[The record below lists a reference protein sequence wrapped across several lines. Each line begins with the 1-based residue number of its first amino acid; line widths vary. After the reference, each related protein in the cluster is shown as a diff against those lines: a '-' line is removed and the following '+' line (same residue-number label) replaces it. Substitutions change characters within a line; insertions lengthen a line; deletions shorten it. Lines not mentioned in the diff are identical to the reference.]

1 MNQKWQFESESSQ
14 KPVTVLGRTFATDAE
29 RRAYFTDELR
39 RILPELKTI
48 PGFPVARDE
57 DILALSDPPYYTAC
71 PNPFLPAIVAEWQ
84 QNRAEGPYHREPF
97 AADVSEGKNDPIYNA
112 HAYHT
117 KVPPKAIMRYL
128 LHYTEPG
135 DIVLDGFAGTGMT
148 GVAAQLCGDRLTV
161 ESLGYRVLD
170 DGTIL
175 KLDNGQWVPFSRLG
189 VRRAILNDLS
199 PAATFIAYNYNTPTD
214 PAAFQAEA
222 ERILATVERECGW
235 MYRTLHHPTAEQL
248 DRALSRLTEGDT
260 TWADDPNL
268 PWGQINYTVWSD
280 VFLCP
285 ACGEEMVFWDVA
297 VDQTQGEVRDT
308 FHCPG
313 CGAAHTKR
321 TVDRAWVTFYDD
333 AIGQTVR
340 QAKQVPVLIN
350 YSVGKKREDK
360 TPDAFDRAL
369 LEKIQQTPIPN
380 WFPTDPLPEGYNTR
394 QPRESHGLTHVH
406 HFYSL
411 RTINV
416 LSSVYQH
423 STRMLQFVLTSIL
436 VKTASKLHNIGL
448 KHGKLNL
455 AGALPN
461 TLYVPSQIAER
472 NIFVLIKTKL
482 EDMLVLCANLRP
494 KNHVIKTQSSTQINL
509 DNNIIDYIFL
519 DPPFGSNIMY
529 SELNFLWEAWLK
541 VFTNNEPEAIVNA
554 VQHKGLPEYQQ
565 LMLQSFREAYRLLK
579 PGRWMTVEFSNTQ
592 ASIWNAIHQA
602 IQQAGFVIA
611 NVAALDKQQGSFKAV
626 TTTTA
631 VKKDLVISAYKPVD
645 AVVTALASTD
655 GGDEA
660 ALWAFVDA
668 HLTQLPVF
676 LAQGEEAQLID
687 ERTPRSVFDRVVR
700 YYVAH
705 GWSVPMDSAEFQAAL
720 MNRYPVRDGM
730 VFLPEQLPAY
740 DRHRMLVKTVVQT
753 EFFIMDEATAI
764 DWLRQQLAA
773 KPQTYADLQ
782 PAFMKEI
789 QHLRRHEVVP
799 GLDQLLEENFLQ
811 YDGKE
816 DPVPEQIVKYLK
828 ANYHQF
834 RNGVTPELKEKAKGR
849 WYVPDPRRQMD
860 VDKLR
865 QKRLLREFD
874 DLVATIRS
882 SRRRLKQCRSEV
894 VRAGLKKLWSE
905 RDYATIVA
913 IAEKLPDA
921 VVNEDTGVALYVDN
935 ARGMLE

>member
-14 KPVTVLGRTFATDAE
+14 KPVTVLGRTFTTDAE

-39 RILPELKTI
+39 RMLPELKTI

-57 DILALSDPPYYTAC
+57 DILALSDPPYHTAC

-148 GVAAQLCGDRLTV
+148 GVAAQLCGDRPTV

-175 KLDNGQWVPFSRLG
+175 KPDNGQWVPFSRLG

-222 ERILATVERECGW
+222 ERILAAVERECGW

-369 LEKIQQTPIPN
+369 LEKIQQTPIPY
-380 WFPTDPLPEGYNTR
+380 WFPTDRMPEGD
-394 QPRESHGLTHVH
+394 ESRRNDPLGLTHVH
-406 HFYSL
+406 HFYTKRNFL
-411 RTINV
+411 V
-416 LSSVYQH
+416 LSSTYHLAMGKV
-423 STRMLQFVLTSIL
+423 
-436 VKTASKLHNIGL
+436 SKLFWFTSSLIRTSKMYKFTWDRKMGTVS
-448 KHGKLNL
+448 G
-455 AGALPN
+455 
-461 TLYVPSQIAER
+461 TYYVPSMWTE
-472 NIFVLIKTKL
+472 NSPLKL
-482 EDMLVLCANLRP
+482 LRS
-494 KNHVIKTQSSTQINL
+494 KINDISHGVSEETFSVIETVSFSNVSM
-509 DNNIIDYIFL
+509 NNESVDYIFL

-541 VFTNNEPEAIVNA
+541 VFTNNGPEAIVNT
-554 VQHKGLPEYQQ
+554 VQQKGLPEYQQ

-676 LAQGEEAQLID
+676 LAQGEEAQVID
-687 ERTPRSVFDRVVR
+687 ERTPRSVFDRVVG

-874 DLVATIRS
+874 ELVATVRS

-894 VRAGLKKLWSE
+894 VRAGLKKLWAE